1 MSSAAKRVTVSISK
15 LAEFLAKKLYT
26 IVMVYVCEDS
36 IRFVEAR
43 TAKYQKSFMI
53 YISQKYKMV
62 PSDSHKKVIISLS
75 NGDSSRQLEYLDKLK
90 GSFMECDLT
99 SVSSRF
105 VCVYRN
111 SGSLEMYF
119 IGTKQDMEEDSTET
133 IKETPIQKV
142 IKDASAVFESLTET
156 LTIPEA
162 SPGGDLEEG
171 DQEEEG
177 DPEEGEDPD
186 GEDISTPSGSSTKDE
201 PIELEFEDAD
211 GVDISD
217 MAEFIEPPPFRESK
231 ILDKTKDINSIHDI
245 DMEDEDVVLGIIYHT
260 IDLLIFYKSINNL
273 EEKIASIYNM
283 IEDNENTFRD
293 ERVLTIEE
301 MAENLVLKIHSAQEK
316 FIIEE
321 NRLKT
326 QLVQL
331 SSIFDQTT
339 DLKEKIKVDVKYSD
353 AKGDIERV
361 YNQTRNTIKDLN
373 LELLHL
379 RDYFDE
385 LLDNVHTSLEE
396 LTS

>member
-15 LAEFLAKKLYT
+15 LAEFLTKRLYT
-26 IVMVYVCEDS
+26 IIAVYVCEDS
-36 IRFVEAR
+36 IRFVEAK

-53 YISQKYKMV
+53 YISKKYKMV
-62 PSDSHKKVIISLS
+62 PGDSHKKVIISLS

-90 GSFMECDLT
+90 GSFIECDLT

-111 SGSLEMYF
+111 NGSLEMYF
-119 IGTKQDMEEDSTET
+119 IGTKQDIEDDSME
-133 IKETPIQKV
+133 IVKETPIQKV
-142 IKDASAVFESLTET
+142 IKDASDVFESLTET
-156 LTIPEA
+156 LTIPDISE
-162 SPGGDLEEG
+162 GGNLEENEMEEG
-171 DQEEEG
+171 DSE
-177 DPEEGEDPD
+177 
-186 GEDISTPSGSSTKDE
+186 EDISKDSVSTKDE
-201 PIELEFEDAD
+201 HIELEFEDAD
-211 GVDISD
+211 GESVSD
-217 MAEFIEPPPFRESK
+217 MAEFIEPPPFRESNITEK
-231 ILDKTKDINSIHDI
+231 SKDIKSIHDI
-245 DMEDEDVVLGIIYHT
+245 DMEDEDIVLGIIYHT

-273 EEKIASIYNM
+273 EEKIASIYNI
-283 IEDNENTFRD
+283 IEDNENALRD
-293 ERVLTIEE
+293 ERVSTIEE
-301 MAENLVLKIHSAQEK
+301 MAEGLVLKIHSAQEK
-316 FIIEE
+316 FITEE

-339 DLKEKIKVDVKYSD
+339 DLKEKIKIDVKYSD

-396 LTS
+396 LTR